1 MENRIIALVAE
12 HLLNE
17 QFRSK
22 KQMANALG
30 LQYRTLLNACSG
42 KCSSRCYEKV
52 LNAMVLNL
60 FGTVPFHTN
69 TQCTIWIVA
78 TNRTDF
84 SSIESLVIC
93 TDSIFYASCMNN
105 LLAVNYHCNMG
116 DAVIPTCV

>member
-30 LQYRTLLNACSG
+30 LQYRTLLNSG

-52 LNAMVLNL
+52 LNATLRYCVKNGIKL
-60 FGTVPFHTN
+60 
-69 TQCTIWIVA
+69 
-78 TNRTDF
+78 D
-84 SSIESLVIC
+84 SVIKE
-93 TDSIFYASCMNN
+93 I
-105 LLAVNYHCNMG
+105 
-116 DAVIPTCV
+116 

>member
-42 KCSSRCYEKV
+42 KCSSRCYEK
-52 LNAMVLNL
+52 LL
-60 FGTVPFHTN
+60 P
-69 TQCTIWIVA
+69 A
-78 TNRTDF
+78 TLRNCVKNGCRV
-84 SSIESLVIC
+84 ESVVR
-93 TDSIFYASCMNN
+93 DVYR
-105 LLAVNYHCNMG
+105 
-116 DAVIPTCV
+116 

>member
-52 LNAMVLNL
+52 LNAIAEIR
-60 FGTVPFHTN
+60 G
-69 TQCTIWIVA
+69 
-78 TNRTDF
+78 
-84 SSIESLVIC
+84 ELV
-93 TDSIFYASCMNN
+93 DDMEYM
-105 LLAVNYHCNMG
+105 
-116 DAVIPTCV
+116 

>member
-30 LQYRTLLNACSG
+30 LQYRTLLNAFSG

-52 LNAMVLNL
+52 LNATLRYCCLLYTSPSPRDYAASRM
-60 FGTVPFHTN
+60 P
-69 TQCTIWIVA
+69 
-78 TNRTDF
+78 
-84 SSIESLVIC
+84 SS
-93 TDSIFYASCMNN
+93 A
-105 LLAVNYHCNMG
+105 
-116 DAVIPTCV
+116 

>member
-52 LNAMVLNL
+52 LNATLLKL
-60 FGTVPFHTN
+60 FHSYNIPPRITSKIPFRTRHT
-69 TQCTIWIVA
+69 
-78 TNRTDF
+78 
-84 SSIESLVIC
+84 
-93 TDSIFYASCMNN
+93 
-105 LLAVNYHCNMG
+105 
-116 DAVIPTCV
+116 

>member
-42 KCSSRCYEKV
+42 KCSPD
-52 LNAMVLNL
+52 AMRKCLML
-60 FGTVPFHTN
+60 PYD
-69 TQCTIWIVA
+69 IV
-78 TNRTDF
+78 
-84 SSIESLVIC
+84 
-93 TDSIFYASCMNN
+93 
-105 LLAVNYHCNMG
+105 
-116 DAVIPTCV
+116 

>member
-52 LNAMVLNL
+52 LGHKRNIMQSSEMFIACQISPLS
-60 FGTVPFHTN
+60 FG
-69 TQCTIWIVA
+69 
-78 TNRTDF
+78 
-84 SSIESLVIC
+84 L
-93 TDSIFYASCMNN
+93 
-105 LLAVNYHCNMG
+105 
-116 DAVIPTCV
+116 

>member
-1 MENRIIALVAE
+1 MENKITALVAE

-52 LNAMVLNL
+52 LE
-60 FGTVPFHTN
+60 
-69 TQCTIWIVA
+69 A
-78 TNRTDF
+78 T
-84 SSIESLVIC
+84 L
-93 TDSIFYASCMNN
+93 
-105 LLAVNYHCNMG
+105 
-116 DAVIPTCV
+116 

>member
-52 LNAMVLNL
+52 LNATLRYRDVRTGAAFANL
-60 FGTVPFHTN
+60 PPALQLRIKSRRIGCPSGTSARLRISAHSKYL
-69 TQCTIWIVA
+69 Q
-78 TNRTDF
+78 
-84 SSIESLVIC
+84 
-93 TDSIFYASCMNN
+93 
-105 LLAVNYHCNMG
+105 
-116 DAVIPTCV
+116 

>member
-42 KCSSRCYEKV
+42 TVSYTHLDVYKRQPLS
-52 LNAMVLNL
+52 AMSFLMTPTL
-60 FGTVPFHTN
+60 
-69 TQCTIWIVA
+69 WI
-78 TNRTDF
+78 
-84 SSIESLVIC
+84 
-93 TDSIFYASCMNN
+93 
-105 LLAVNYHCNMG
+105 
-116 DAVIPTCV
+116 

>member
-1 MENRIIALVAE
+1 MENRIIALVAG

-52 LNAMVLNL
+52 LNATLRYCVKNGIKL
-60 FGTVPFHTN
+60 
-69 TQCTIWIVA
+69 
-78 TNRTDF
+78 D
-84 SSIESLVIC
+84 SVIKE
-93 TDSIFYASCMNN
+93 I
-105 LLAVNYHCNMG
+105 
-116 DAVIPTCV
+116 

>member
-52 LNAMVLNL
+52 LNATLRYARRSPHI
-60 FGTVPFHTN
+60 FGGCLTETEDERQEQRAQN
-69 TQCTIWIVA
+69 GQ
-78 TNRTDF
+78 
-84 SSIESLVIC
+84 LQQM
-93 TDSIFYASCMNN
+93 SCLRLGMRM
-105 LLAVNYHCNMG
+105 AGV
-116 DAVIPTCV
+116 